1 VFYLLKIF
9 VFLVSVV
16 AAAGGAY
23 HLIFF
28 KSENIY
34 TSFWYGV
41 AIMFV
46 FSGLVYLW
54 FSLYRKHK
62 ANNSWDVR
70 LRFLGYL
77 LAGLPALIYILI
89 VVQQT
94 YHLVQAKIFTSQTV
108 INEYQEQPIIWQG
121 FDSPV
126 GIRISLT
133 LDYPLVLPGYM
144 RYPKLVMGKMG
155 SEIPADLDR
164 AYWKY
169 CSEPVVDDSS
179 CLTTPIW
186 PVKDYPVLPEES
198 PAVLSFDLYPSNLY
212 YMENNNRVCLKKR
225 NPYSEVSFVGLDK
238 IVLWHFLGNKHKLDL
253 TNLLTSTV
261 REKSLLLKDIDL
273 VQKMY
278 RNAESGAFLA
288 AGYQGCEIKR
298 AIPFT
303 SESECFCK
311 ESTENNEPKALE

>member
-1 VFYLLKIF
+1 MFYLLKIF
-9 VFLVSVV
+9 AFLVSVV

-23 HLIFF
+23 HLILF
-28 KSENIY
+28 KNENIY

-41 AIMFV
+41 GIMFI

-54 FSLYRKHK
+54 FSLYRKHEAK
-62 ANNSWDVR
+62 NVWDIR
-70 LRFLGYL
+70 LRFLGYFVT
-77 LAGLPALIYILI
+77 GLPALIYILI

-94 YHLVQAKIFTSQTV
+94 YRLVQVKIFTSQTV
-108 INEYQEQPIIWQG
+108 ISEYQEQPIIWQG

-126 GIRISLT
+126 GIRISIT
-133 LDYPLVLPGYM
+133 LDYPMALPGYM

-155 SEIPADLDR
+155 SEIPVDLDR

-169 CSEPVVDDSS
+169 CSEPVVDESS

-186 PVKDYPVLPEES
+186 PVKDFPVLPENS
-198 PAVLSFDLYPSNLY
+198 PSELSFDLFPSNLY
-212 YMENNNRVCLKKR
+212 YMENENRVCLKKR

-238 IVLWHFLGNKHKLDL
+238 IVLWHLIGNNHKLEL
-253 TNLLTSTV
+253 TEMLTTTV
-261 REKSLLLKDIDL
+261 REKSKLLKDIDL
-273 VQKMY
+273 VQKIY

-303 SESECFCK
+303 SETECFCK
-311 ESTENNEPKALE
+311 ENTENNEPKKVK